1 MVPSPDETAALYRHP
16 WGTLRVAKLTTAQV
30 KAVAKDKLAA
40 APEGIRWTTLVKS
53 IHAEYPETPINT
65 IWGCTNS
72 LFKEDADVVKV
83 SRGIYALASVASPLM
98 GAAATAPPVELEKS
112 TQEKNFYE
120 PFAKWLRDV
129 QEEVTEALPIGG
141 NIFKGKWGT
150 PDVVGVLRPMKGDL
164 LKFEPQIVSAEIKT
178 DPSQTVVAFGQ
189 AISYRLFSH
198 KCYLVL
204 PNTVS
209 DDDLDRMI
217 ALSTTF
223 GLGLVTFRV
232 DVEDPDFTLQVRAVP
247 SSPDMTYV
255 NQMATQLNAYD
266 KKGFDRLF

>member
-1 MVPSPDETAALYRHP
+1 
-16 WGTLRVAKLTTAQV
+16 V

-40 APEGIRWTTLVKS
+40 VPEGIRWTTLVKE
-53 IHAEYPETPINT
+53 IQAEYPETPINT

-72 LFKEDADVVKV
+72 LFKEDPDVVKV
-83 SRGIYALASVASPLM
+83 SRGIYALA
-98 GAAATAPPVELEKS
+98 GTAAGLATAELPSAAPDLQKPTYEKD
-112 TQEKNFYE
+112 FYE

-141 NIFKGKWGT
+141 NIFKGKWST
-150 PDVVGVLRPMKGDL
+150 PDVIGVLRPMRGDL
-164 LKFEPQIVSAEIKT
+164 VKFQPQIVSAEIKT
-178 DPSQTVVAFGQ
+178 DPSQPVIAFGQ

-198 KCYLVL
+198 KSYLVL
-204 PNTVS
+204 PKTLS

-223 GLGLVTFRV
+223 GLGLVIFNV
-232 DVEDPDFTLQVRAVP
+232 DVEDPDFTLQVRAV
-247 SSPDMTYV
+247 SSTPDMIYV